1 MASLGNWSFNPLPAF
16 APTVFPNIAMW
27 DVNNT
32 AKNLSY
38 QVQISWPFEWESR
51 EVTDKSALTLYI
63 LDGNALGTTAAEA
76 IKRRKLIYADQPD
89 AVVVSVGYPLT
100 NAVYDVAR
108 RNADFTPPL
117 PPAAPSTGGPEPAGN
132 GRADEFLAF
141 LSGVLRPWVRG
152 TVFPGVGF
160 KRDALYGHSLGGL
173 FVVYALVSEPAA
185 FDTFVAAS
193 PGVGWNDGALL
204 EEITQRFGDG
214 LGGGEQFSA
223 RRRAE
228 TEENFQARKALY
240 RWDHMT
246 EWSHA
251 LYDRVRSGNGVS
263 EVVLRE
269 YDGQDYSGW
278 AGTVLTEAIEYFFE
292 WDDTNLLVF
301 GRNPEANVRQLEAA
315 WETCIRW
322 ADSRGMKFAPEK
334 SELIHFNKGRRQ
346 WTEQVNLTNPGGG
359 TSPVKPEGSA
369 RFPEE
374 SWLDWKTSTGRP
386 TLVASGKE
394 AEEPRAMP
402 CRGSWPKT
410 WGNGASPKREKCTQ
424 SAIRS
429 ALA

>member
-1 MASLGNWSFNPLPAF
+1 M
-16 APTVFPNIAMW
+16 
-27 DVNNT
+27 
-32 AKNLSY
+32 
-38 QVQISWPFEWESR
+38 
-51 EVTDKSALTLYI
+51 
-63 LDGNALGTTAAEA
+63 
-76 IKRRKLIYADQPD
+76 
-89 AVVVSVGYPLT
+89 GYPLT

-214 LGGGEQFSA
+214 LGGGGEQRRQQGGGGGNETKPALFIGYGGAEQFPA

-240 RWDHMT
+240 GWNHMT

-251 LYDRVRSGNGVS
+251 LYDRVRPGNGVR

-269 YDGQDYSGW
+269 YDGQDHPGV
-278 AGTVLTEAIEYFFE
+278 AGTVLTEAIEYFF
-292 WDDTNLLVF
+292 
-301 GRNPEANVRQLEAA
+301 
-315 WETCIRW
+315 
-322 ADSRGMKFAPEK
+322 
-334 SELIHFNKGRRQ
+334 
-346 WTEQVNLTNPGGG
+346 
-359 TSPVKPEGSA
+359 
-369 RFPEE
+369 
-374 SWLDWKTSTGRP
+374 DW
-386 TLVASGKE
+386 
-394 AEEPRAMP
+394 
-402 CRGSWPKT
+402 
-410 WGNGASPKREKCTQ
+410 
-424 SAIRS
+424 
-429 ALA
+429 